1 MLLNSRSTPGNGL
14 PALII
19 LHGLLGSTRNWQ
31 TVAKPLSEHFSVHT
45 LDLRNHGE
53 SPWAPS
59 MSYSEMAEDIIRW
72 MDASHI
78 EKAILM
84 GHSLGG
90 KVSMRV
96 ANDFPERL
104 SRLIV
109 VDIAPKA
116 YPHAW
121 LKEIKALMDLTPEQL
136 SSRQSAEDAL
146 MSAIPDWAL
155 RKFLLTNLSR
165 DEATGSLRRQS
176 NLSVI
181 YDSLPALFLSSIAED
196 TSIEVPSLFVI
207 GAKSN
212 YVTDD
217 DRQTIARQFP
227 NSSFVS
233 IPNAGHNV
241 HFDNPSAFVQ
251 SVVQWAITQ

>member
-1 MLLNSRSTPGNGL
+1 MLLNARSFPSVGK
-14 PALII
+14 PALLI

-59 MSYSEMAEDIIRW
+59 MAYPEMAADVIRW
-72 MDASHI
+72 MDAHNI
-78 EKAILM
+78 ENAVLM

-90 KVSMRV
+90 KVAMRV
-96 ANDFPERL
+96 AHDFPDRL

-121 LKEIKALMDLTPEQL
+121 LSEIKALMDLSPDQL
-136 SSRQSAEDAL
+136 ASRQAAEDAL
-146 MSAIPDWAL
+146 TPAVPDWAL

-165 DEATGSLRRQS
+165 DEATGALRRQS

-181 YDSLPALFLSSIAED
+181 YASLPALFLSSID
-196 TSIEVPSLFVI
+196 TGAVISTPSLFI
-207 GAKSN
+207 KGDKSS
-212 YVTDD
+212 YVTPQDE
-217 DRQTIARQFP
+217 QAIANQFP
-227 NSSFVS
+227 NSSLIA

-241 HFDNPSAFVQ
+241 HFDNPNAFVQ
-251 SVVQWAITQ
+251 SIVDWSLRP